1 MPDNKSVKVYPL
13 CQMFLLCQ
21 LINRSAV
28 FTMPTNQS
36 ISQLYPVCQAN
47 QSIVSCIHHASQST
61 NQSTV
66 STMPANQSISQLYPL
81 CQPIFDLRY
90 SAHWIMRNNQTTDP
104 STRPKTLTHAV
115 QVKGRRGD
123 KHIYLFMFQGIN
135 IYTLG
140 SSDFLSWQCFM

>member
-81 CQPIFDLRY
+81 CQQINQ
-90 SAHWIMRNNQTTDP
+90 SANCIHYASQSLICDTQHTELCGITKQQIPVHD
-104 STRPKTLTHAV
+104 
-115 QVKGRRGD
+115 Q
-123 KHIYLFMFQGIN
+123 KHLPM
-135 IYTLG
+135 
-140 SSDFLSWQCFM
+140 QCRSKEGGG